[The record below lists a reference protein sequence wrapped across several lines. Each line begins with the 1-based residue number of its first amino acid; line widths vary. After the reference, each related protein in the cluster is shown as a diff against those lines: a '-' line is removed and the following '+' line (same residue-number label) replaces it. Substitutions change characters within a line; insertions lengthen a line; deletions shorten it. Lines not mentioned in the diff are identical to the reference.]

1 MGLFKRKAD
10 PISDRARE
18 LNREISELEEKIRR
32 LNDDASTAKPAPAPL
47 PPADVAPG
55 WGKMRSTA
63 RPMGPTPH
71 SAAGSAAADP
81 MRGQAPRWEPP
92 PTTTAPKE
100 PGVYNEFGVR
110 KFDLPGL
117 WKQVKEQFTGKPSAN
132 PKLISLL
139 AAGQIQGMRPL
150 KIEKRVAR
158 NRFIAVTIIF
168 ILALWGIIAMAVKR

>member
-32 LNDDASTAKPAPAPL
+32 LNEDASTAKPAPAPL
-47 PPADVAPG
+47 PPADVVPS

-81 MRGQAPRWEPP
+81 MRGQAPRWEPG
-92 PTTTAPKE
+92 TAV
-100 PGVYNEFGVR
+100 GYHVRTFGWLTGELVR
-110 KFDLPGL
+110 RI
-117 WKQVKEQFTGKPSAN
+117 TGSTVGCP
-132 PKLISLL
+132 
-139 AAGQIQGMRPL
+139 
-150 KIEKRVAR
+150 
-158 NRFIAVTIIF
+158 
-168 ILALWGIIAMAVKR
+168 